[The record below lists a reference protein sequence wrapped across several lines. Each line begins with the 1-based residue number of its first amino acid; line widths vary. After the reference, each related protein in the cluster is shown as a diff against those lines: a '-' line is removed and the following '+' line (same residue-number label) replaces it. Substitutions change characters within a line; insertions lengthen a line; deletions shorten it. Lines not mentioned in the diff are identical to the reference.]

1 MNTSELLL
9 LAARSGIKFWL
20 DGDKLAYRGPR
31 EAMTDEL
38 RNEIVLHKAD
48 LIAMLQTERLDAA
61 STIQRVPLGEEDGW
75 QLASGQE
82 RLWLIEHRIGASPLY
97 NVHFRILWKGLLDR
111 KMLADSISEIMVR
124 HVPLRTTFTEFDGSP
139 RAVVSS
145 ATTPDLA
152 NLDLRNQHL
161 EAKASAA
168 DAFILAH
175 QRTPFDLEKGP
186 LMRAAV
192 ITLAGDD
199 HIIVVTQHHL
209 VTDGWSIGIFL
220 TELGQSYRARYLNRN
235 ARLPE
240 LLVRY
245 SDYARWQHE
254 REAQQPYQE
263 RVAWWKEHLAGL
275 SSLELPRAR
284 RVQTGAPNYHGIAQE
299 LSVPSALTARLK
311 ELSRDLHC
319 TLYTVLLTAWAT
331 LLHRYSSQSDFAVG
345 TLTNGR
351 DLPELQ
357 NLIGF
362 FTNTVLLRCDLSGN
376 PSFVDAVGRLR
387 AETESAFER
396 EVQFADVVLAA
407 GAVRDAS
414 LTPLIQAAFIF
425 ENIPMPQILDPE
437 VGIRVMLDLQIDGSA
452 EGTSKFDLALFMQES
467 NDGIRGCVTYADS
480 QFESSVFERICE
492 HFLTLLGSIINNPH
506 ETVGRL
512 GIVSMGERRQLLGDW
527 NDAETWDEWPA
538 ATDIPVIR

>member
-299 LSVPSALTARLK
+299 LSVPSALAARLK

>member
-240 LLVRY
+240 LSVRY

>member
-1 MNTSELLL
+1 VNTSELLL
-9 LAARSGIKFWL
+9 LAARSGIRFWL

-186 LMRAAV
+186 LMRVAV

-240 LLVRY
+240 LSVRY

-527 NDAETWDEWPA
+527 NDAETWHEWPA